1 MYIVVQHHISDKQG
15 FWGAVERAMPN
26 LPPGLKVLQVLPSR
40 DKATATCVWDA
51 GSVEAVQMAVE
62 TTVGAFSTNTYY
74 ELDRDNALGFG
85 A

>member
-15 FWGAVERAMPN
+15 FWGAVERATPN

-40 DKATATCVWDA
+40 DKGEATCVWEA
-51 GSVEAVQMAVE
+51 GSVEAVQTVVE

-74 ELDRDNALGFG
+74 ELDRNVLGFG
-85 A
+85 K